1 MRRIISLAA
10 AAMLAS
16 ASPALAATQ
25 VTDGSGHLTGATGGT
40 VGSSTYDVSFV
51 DGTCSGL
58 FGGCDSASDFAFQTQ
73 ADGQAAADALLAQ
86 VLTGSFD
93 TDYTLTSGCATNG
106 SALCAL
112 FVPYATDGTNFSA
125 VAAVNSNTV
134 ADGTALVSGPVTSL
148 DTTSLT
154 AFVFARFTPAAGA
167 ISPRAAQHARLRRQR
182 CARPASDRIRV
193 RRLYPQSRDLPHASL
208 IPRRGLR

>member
-25 VTDGSGHLTGATGGT
+25 VTDGSGHLTGATGVT

-167 ISPRAAQHARLRRQR
+167 VPEPATWAMMLMGFGAIGAAMRRQR
-182 CARPASDRIRV
+182 NSKRRRSGLAS
-193 RRLYPQSRDLPHASL
+193 
-208 IPRRGLR
+208 RGWRSATSN